1 MDHLHFETID
11 STNRYLKE
19 TYKDHPDGTVLSTAV
34 QTAGRGR
41 LGRTWVGDGKSALF
55 SILLKDR
62 LTLWTI
68 APLPLLA
75 AVALHKTLKT
85 YARKLRIKWPN
96 DIVSSEGKVAGILC
110 ESVIEGDIV
119 DAFVVGFGVN
129 VNTITFPDEVAS
141 SAASLFL
148 LTGRPVSIED
158 VIVKTTSAFLAE
170 WELYL
175 NGSKAYLTYV
185 NRLSSL
191 QGERIFFVENGV
203 RMDGVAG
210 KIREDGSLEV
220 WTQSGMRSLHSGEV
234 SISGGMKL
242 PSE

>member
-1 MDHLHFETID
+1 MNRLHFETID

-19 TYKDHPDGTVLSTAV
+19 TFRDHDDGTILSTAV
-34 QTAGRGR
+34 QSAGRGR
-41 LGRTWVGDGKSALF
+41 LGRIWVGDGKSALF

-62 LTLWTI
+62 LSLATI
-68 APLPLLA
+68 APIPLIA

-85 YARKLRIKWPN
+85 YARGLRIKWPN
-96 DIVSSEGKVAGILC
+96 DIMSSEGKVAGILC
-110 ESVIEGDIV
+110 ESVIEGTRV

-129 VNTITFPDEVAS
+129 VNTVTFPDEIAS

-148 LTGRPVSIED
+148 LTGRPVSIND
-158 VIVKTTSAFLAE
+158 VIEKTAAAFLAE
-170 WELYL
+170 WQLSL
-175 NGSKAYLTYV
+175 QGSKDYLAYA

-191 QGERIFFVENGV
+191 KGERIFFLENGI

-210 KIREDGSLEV
+210 RIKEDGSLEV
-220 WTQSGMRSLHSGEV
+220 QTKTGLRSLHSGEV